1 MSALIA
7 AIVLLLATGVLALA
21 TTRWARL
28 ASAVAAAGVVG
39 AALLGIGPALLVLR
53 GGPVQQVHL
62 AWAVPVGALRLGL
75 DPLTAFF
82 LLPLFGLGPLC
93 AIYGASYMQSFAPR
107 RALGPPAFFFNTTL
121 AAMVVVLLARDAVV
135 LLVAW
140 EVMTIA
146 SYLLVSFEHEQAEA
160 RRAGWIYLIA
170 GHVGVA
176 CLLALFLVLGRWAG
190 QFGFAA
196 FAAPRP
202 AGVSAA
208 LVLALA
214 GVGFGIKAG
223 IVPLHVWLPEAH
235 AAAPS
240 HVSALM
246 SGVLIKLGLYGI
258 LRVSTFL
265 QPQAWWGSALIV
277 VGLGAGL
284 VGISLAVYQRDF
296 KRALAYSSIENVGIV
311 LVGLGTGFWGLS
323 HGHERVAALGIC
335 GALLHVW
342 NHAVAKG
349 LLFLSAGSVLHGA
362 GSKDLER
369 LGGLLRRMPWTGSLT
384 LLGAVAI
391 AGLPPLNAFASEWLI
406 YLGLF
411 QGGMGAGARS
421 SLLLLFVSAGL
432 ATMGVLAVLCFV
444 RLVGIGL
451 LGQPRSPSAQ
461 HAHESPRWML
471 APMVI
476 LAGAAVAISLAAVPM
491 VSMLAAPARQIAGPS
506 IDVGMA
512 AAQLRPIGL
521 LSAAVWAAL
530 AAGAG
535 VLWMVIRKRRATD
548 DTWGCG
554 YLAPTARMQYTGG
567 SFAEILA
574 EHLLPPALRARVSV
588 RRPTTLFAE
597 PTRLSADRTDPL
609 TRAAYEPF
617 FERWSRRFSRLRWL
631 QQGILHVYLF
641 YILVVV
647 VAALAWASARRWWW
661 GGA

>member
-1 MSALIA
+1 MNGLVA
-7 AIVLLLATGVLALA
+7 AVALLLATGLLALA
-21 TTRWARL
+21 TNRWARL
-28 ASAVAAAGVVG
+28 ASAVAASGVVG
-39 AALLGIGPALLVLR
+39 ATVLGVGPALSVLR
-53 GGPVQQVHL
+53 GGAAQQIHL
-62 AWAVPVGALRLGL
+62 AWAVPVGALRLGI

-82 LLPLFGLGPLC
+82 LLPLFGLGSLC

-107 RALGPPAFFFNTTL
+107 RALGPPAFFFNLTL

-135 LLVAW
+135 FLLAW

-146 SYLLVSFEHEQAEA
+146 SYLLVSFEHEQPEA
-160 RRAGWIYLIA
+160 SRAGWIYLIA

-190 QFGFAA
+190 EFGFAA
-196 FAAPRP
+196 FAVPRA

-265 QPQAWWGSALIV
+265 QPQAWWGPAMIV
-277 VGLGAGL
+277 VGIGGGL
-284 VGISLAVYQRDF
+284 VGISLAVYQRDL
-296 KRALAYSSIENVGIV
+296 KRALAYSSIENMGII

-323 HGHERVAALGIC
+323 HGHGHVAALGIC

-362 GSKDLER
+362 GSRDLER

-411 QGGMGAGARS
+411 RGGMGSGAKS

-432 ATMGVLAVLCFV
+432 ATMGVLAALCFV
-444 RLVGIGL
+444 RLVGVGL
-451 LGQPRSPSAQ
+451 HAMALVLG
-461 HAHESPRWML
+461 
-471 APMVI
+471 
-476 LAGAAVAISLAAVPM
+476 
-491 VSMLAAPARQIAGPS
+491 
-506 IDVGMA
+506 
-512 AAQLRPIGL
+512 
-521 LSAAVWAAL
+521 
-530 AAGAG
+530 
-535 VLWMVIRKRRATD
+535 
-548 DTWGCG
+548 
-554 YLAPTARMQYTGG
+554 
-567 SFAEILA
+567 
-574 EHLLPPALRARVSV
+574 
-588 RRPTTLFAE
+588 
-597 PTRLSADRTDPL
+597 
-609 TRAAYEPF
+609 
-617 FERWSRRFSRLRWL
+617 
-631 QQGILHVYLF
+631 
-641 YILVVV
+641 
-647 VAALAWASARRWWW
+647 
-661 GGA
+661 